1 MTEKNDPSCH
11 FSISWPASCIMDEE
25 ALPPRRRFARTT
37 ASAASSTVILSL
49 LTIYFL
55 AAVHYL
61 SSPNNY
67 TADPTP
73 LHRRVL
79 FLHRRVLFFSSL
91 RDNDYKTVTP
101 RIGHPLKE
109 EAVVT
114 DDNEQQQQQQQ
125 QQHQQ
130 HYELLAS
137 PLFIVPETQ
146 LVSTKYEVP
155 TITRTRVI
163 PQVGSHAIV
172 DVLSIGSNARPEYV
186 SVLCVFPACLLA
198 ILHLLI
204 YMDFFVV
211 VVVVIVI
218 FRFSLPHN
226 ETRGQITI
234 AYVTFG
240 A

>member
-1 MTEKNDPSCH
+1 M
-11 FSISWPASCIMDEE
+11 
-25 ALPPRRRFARTT
+25 
-37 ASAASSTVILSL
+37 ILSL
-49 LTIYFL
+49 LTIFFL

-73 LHRRVL
+73 
-79 FLHRRVLFFSSL
+79 LHRRVLFFSSL

-211 VVVVIVI
+211 VVVVVIVI

>member
-1 MTEKNDPSCH
+1 
-11 FSISWPASCIMDEE
+11 MDEE

-49 LTIYFL
+49 LTIFFL
-55 AAVHYL
+55 AAVHY
-61 SSPNNY
+61 Y
-67 TADPTP
+67 TADPTS
-73 LHRRVL
+73 LL
-79 FLHRRVLFFSSL
+79 LHRRVLFFSSL

-146 LVSTKYEVP
+146 LVITKYEVP

-172 DVLSIGSNARPEYV
+172 DVLSIGSNARPEFV
-186 SVLCVFPACLLA
+186 SVLCSLLACLQYCIFL
-198 ILHLLI
+198 
-204 YMDFFVV
+204 YMDFFVI

>member
-1 MTEKNDPSCH
+1 
-11 FSISWPASCIMDEE
+11 MDEE
-25 ALPPRRRFARTT
+25 APPPRRRFARTT
-37 ASAASSTVILSL
+37 ASAASTVILSL
-49 LTIYFL
+49 LTIFFL
-55 AAVHYL
+55 AAVRYL
-61 SSPNNY
+61 S
-67 TADPTP
+67 ADPTP

-79 FLHRRVLFFSSL
+79 FLL

-109 EAVVT
+109 EAVET
-114 DDNEQQQQQQQ
+114 DDNEQQHQQQQQ
-125 QQHQQ
+125 QQH
-130 HYELLAS
+130 YESLAS

-155 TITRTRVI
+155 TITRTRAI
-163 PQVGSHAIV
+163 PQVGNHAVV

-186 SVLCVFPACLLA
+186 SVLCVFTACLQYCIFL
-198 ILHLLI
+198 

-211 VVVVIVI
+211 VLVVVIVI

-240 A
+240 V

>member
-1 MTEKNDPSCH
+1 
-11 FSISWPASCIMDEE
+11 MDEE

-49 LTIYFL
+49 LTIFFL

-79 FLHRRVLFFSSL
+79 FFLSL

-125 QQHQQ
+125 QQQHQQ

-146 LVSTKYEVP
+146 LVITKYEVP

-172 DVLSIGSNARPEYV
+172 DVLSIGSNARPEFV
-186 SVLCVFPACLLA
+186 SVLCSLLACLQYCIFL
-198 ILHLLI
+198 
-204 YMDFFVV
+204 YMDFFVI

>member
-1 MTEKNDPSCH
+1 
-11 FSISWPASCIMDEE
+11 MDEE

-37 ASAASSTVILSL
+37 ASAASTVILSL
-49 LTIYFL
+49 LTIFFL
-55 AAVHYL
+55 AAVCYL
-61 SSPNNY
+61 SSPYNY

-79 FLHRRVLFFSSL
+79 FLL

-109 EAVVT
+109 EAVET

-125 QQHQQ
+125 QQQ
-130 HYELLAS
+130 HYESLAS

-155 TITRTRVI
+155 TITRTRAI
-163 PQVGSHAIV
+163 PQVGNHAVV

-186 SVLCVFPACLLA
+186 SVLCVFTACLQYCIFL
-198 ILHLLI
+198 

-211 VVVVIVI
+211 VVVIVT

-240 A
+240 V

>member
-1 MTEKNDPSCH
+1 
-11 FSISWPASCIMDEE
+11 
-25 ALPPRRRFARTT
+25 
-37 ASAASSTVILSL
+37 
-49 LTIYFL
+49 
-55 AAVHYL
+55 
-61 SSPNNY
+61 
-67 TADPTP
+67 
-73 LHRRVL
+73 
-79 FLHRRVLFFSSL
+79 
-91 RDNDYKTVTP
+91 
-101 RIGHPLKE
+101 
-109 EAVVT
+109 VVT

-163 PQVGSHAIV
+163 PRVGSHAIV

-198 ILHLLI
+198 CNIASSYI

-211 VVVVIVI
+211 VLLLLLLLLLLYFVSAY
-218 FRFSLPHN
+218 RT
-226 ETRGQITI
+226 TRHVGKSR
-234 AYVTFG
+234 
-240 A
+240 